1 MTLSCWS
8 VTCQKCIRNT
18 FSSSN
23 IKFKVCYESSSSVS
37 LSLQSLGLLKDHIG
51 KHTVTRVPPT
61 EKGSRRHTSIV
72 SISLLEVREVTLD
85 IKDKDLDISFMGSNC
100 KAGGANANCT
110 NSACRIVHKPTG
122 ISVKCDQERDQ
133 VQNKKIA
140 MRILRNK
147 LMIQTLANYESNL
160 YSEKSSQLDGMGRG
174 NRAFTWN
181 LYEGVITNHSNG
193 KQTRKI
199 KEFFK
204 GNLELL
210 K

>member
-1 MTLSCWS
+1 M
-8 VTCQKCIRNT
+8 
-18 FSSSN
+18 
-23 IKFKVCYESSSSVS
+23 
-37 LSLQSLGLLKDHIG
+37 LKDHIG

-72 SISLLEVREVTLD
+72 SISLLEVKEVKLE
-85 IKDKDLDISFMGSNC
+85 IADKDLEITMMGSNV

-110 NSACRIVHKPTG
+110 NSAVRIVHKPTG

-133 VQNKKIA
+133 PQNRKIA
-140 MRILRNK
+140 MRILKSK
-147 LMIQTLANYESNL
+147 LMERELTNYENDL
-160 YSEKSSQLDGMGRG
+160 YNTKSSQLDGMGRG

-181 LYEGVITNHSNG
+181 LYEGVITNHSNN

>member
-1 MTLSCWS
+1 MFI
-8 VTCQKCIRNT
+8 VNI
-18 FSSSN
+18 FSLAG
-23 IKFKVCYESSSSVS
+23 IKYKVCYESKSSIA
-37 LSLQSLGLLKDHIG
+37 LSIQSIGLLEDHIG

-72 SISLLEVREVTLD
+72 SISLLEILEVKLE
-85 IKDKDLDISFMGSNC
+85 IQDKDLDISFMGSNC
-100 KAGGANANCT
+100 KAGGANANSV

-133 VQNKKIA
+133 IQNRKIA
-140 MRILRNK
+140 LRILKSK
-147 LMIQTLANYESNL
+147 LMIKATADHDNAL
-160 YSEKSSQLDGMGRG
+160 YSQKSTQLDGMGRG
-174 NRAFTWN
+174 NRSFTWN

-199 KEFFK
+199 KEVFK
-204 GNLELL
+204 GNLDLL